1 MNTTILSK
9 REEVLSKVKDLRTS
23 TSINKDELNSSQLE
37 KDLSD
42 LHVTLPMKKLTK
54 ALLAAGGT
62 FVGFLYNT
70 GFSAYVYSDSNDKWL
85 YAGKSTTE
93 GAVRF
98 SAYQDSVGNIVFSA
112 RIGVDKAYFNWR
124 TTTGAC
130 KLYDSY
136 DKLDAKS
143 WAGTKFK
150 LFNPDNEQY
159 VGTWSKKDDSLYQ
172 RKNIV
177 YTEFEFNFFDENEF
191 SKDDKLIY
199 SAYMKN
205 T

>member
-23 TSINKDELNSSQLE
+23 TSINTHELNSLQLE

-70 GFSAYVYSDSNDKWL
+70 GFSAYVYADSNEKWL
-85 YAGKSTTE
+85 YAGKTTTE

-98 SAYQDSVGNIVFSA
+98 SAYQDSVGNIVLTA
-112 RIGVDKAYFNWR
+112 KIGLGKAYFNWR
-124 TTTGAC
+124 TSTGAC

-136 DKLDAKS
+136 DKLDAKD
-143 WAGTKFK
+143 WAETKFK
-150 LFNPDNEQY
+150 IFNPNNEQY
-159 VGTWSKKDDSLYQ
+159 VGTWSNTDESLYQ
-172 RKNIV
+172 RKNV
-177 YTEFEFNFFDENEF
+177 VRTQFEFNFFDEDEF

-205 T
+205 R